1 MLPHGDRMPQT
12 PQSQAPQ
19 PQAPHPASQQPPTQP
34 SQQRHAAADRSRMP
48 VAEAMG
54 LDPTRLPA
62 EIFSR
67 YCTEL
72 RKTDEERNLKA
83 RENFGKPGRDP
94 VKITIAFSLLTR
106 DPIWR
111 RGLAVAQ
118 LSQHWSDL
126 VGEGI
131 AMNSTPVSFR
141 DGVLTIKPKSTV
153 WAQQLRL
160 MAPQITAKLR
170 ERVDGLDIREVHVAA
185 ANNIT
190 FRRGKWDV
198 KGRGVRDTYF

>member
-1 MLPHGDRMPQT
+1 MLPHGDRMP
-12 PQSQAPQ
+12 QAPQ

-34 SQQRHAAADRSRMP
+34 QPQQRHAAADRSRMP

-160 MAPQITAKLR
+160 MAPQIAAKLR